1 MDLVMW
7 RSLVT
12 LTRQFQLLVQ
22 GRMGEVRNSTDE
34 SFKELCC
41 KAEEWAIVK

>member
-1 MDLVMW
+1 MDLVIW

-22 GRMGEVRNSTDE
+22 DRMGEVGNNTDE
-34 SFKELCC
+34 SFKELFC
-41 KAEEWAIVK
+41 KAEEWVIVK

>member
-22 GRMGEVRNSTDE
+22 DRMGEVGNNMDK
-34 SFKELCC
+34 SFKKLCC
-41 KAEEWAIVK
+41 KVEEWVIVK